1 MFPNLLGNSGAKEL
15 LTRFV
20 TTGRVPNALLFAGP
34 EGVGK
39 KQFAIDLA
47 RAFVCQSPNG
57 VAGCGECPAC
67 KRAGI
72 FDLPKSD
79 KGEDYDRVFVS
90 EHPDVG
96 MVVPFKRNLRVGAIR
111 DLEKEAYYRPFEAN
125 ARFFIID
132 DADKMTDAASN
143 ALLKTLEEPAAT
155 SHIILISSRPDTLLP
170 TIRSRAQIVR
180 FAPVAADEIET
191 FLAVN
196 VLHSREDA
204 RLAARLSDGSIG
216 RAFSIDLA
224 KFRVQRQLMLRVLEN
239 AVTEPDRASLLRAGE
254 QMNEAKNKDD
264 YEDVLALLEGLIRDV
279 WLLKNGADEPQIR
292 NADILA
298 ELSRFAENASS
309 PKLASWLN
317 EIETLRENFA
327 VNINRKIAT
336 DALFM
341 KMSA

>member
-1 MFPNLLGNSGAKEL
+1 MFPRLFGNSSAKQL
-15 LTRFV
+15 LTRFI
-20 TTGRVPNALLFAGP
+20 TAGRVPNAMLFAGT

-39 KQFAIDLA
+39 KLFAIELA
-47 RAFVCQSPNG
+47 RAFICQSPNG
-57 VAGCGECPAC
+57 VEGCGECPAC

-72 FDLPKSD
+72 FELPKSD

-96 MVVPFKRNLRVGAIR
+96 IVVPFKRNLRVGAIR

-125 ARFFIID
+125 ARFFVVD

-180 FAPVAADEIET
+180 FSPVAANDIEA
-191 FLAVN
+191 FLIDRGV
-196 VLHSREDA
+196 HSREDA
-204 RLAARLSDGSIG
+204 RLAARLAEGSIG
-216 RAFSIDLA
+216 RASLIDLA
-224 KFRVQRQLMLRVLEN
+224 KFRGQRQLMLRVLVN
-239 AVTEPDRASLLRAGE
+239 AIAEPVRAALLRTGE
-254 QMNEAKNKDD
+254 QMNDAKNKDD
-264 YEDVLALLEGLIRDV
+264 YEDTLALLEGLIRDV
-279 WLLKNGADEPQIR
+279 WLLKNGAGEPQIQ

-298 ELSRFAENASS
+298 ELSRFAENASA

>member
-1 MFPNLLGNSGAKEL
+1 MFSKLTGNNLTKEFL
-15 LTRFV
+15 KQLIATC
-20 TTGRVPNALLFAGP
+20 RVPNAMLFAGP

-39 KQFAIDLA
+39 KQFAIELA
-47 RAFVCQSPNG
+47 RAFICQSPNG
-57 VAGCGECPAC
+57 VEACGECSAC
-67 KRAGI
+67 KRVGVFAS
-72 FDLPKSD
+72 PKTE

-96 MVVPFKRNLRVGAIR
+96 IVLPFKRNLRVGAIR
-111 DLEKEAYYRPFEAN
+111 DLEKEANYRPFEAK

-155 SHIILISSRPDTLLP
+155 SHIFLISSRPDTLLA

-180 FAPVAADEIET
+180 FAPVATNEIEA
-191 FLAVN
+191 FLIDRSVYSPEDAV
-196 VLHSREDA
+196 LLA
-204 RLAARLSDGSIG
+204 RLADGSIG
-216 RAFSIDLA
+216 CAISIDLA
-224 KFRVQRQLMLRVLEN
+224 KFRGQRQLTLRVLEHVL
-239 AVTEPDRASLLRAGE
+239 AEPDRAQLLQIGE
-254 QMNEAKNKDD
+254 QINDAKNKDD
-264 YEDVLALLEGLIRDV
+264 FEDTLALFEGLIRDV
-279 WLLKNGADEPQIR
+279 WLLKHGADEQQIK

-298 ELSRFAENASS
+298 ELSRFAENASAA
-309 PKLASWLN
+309 KLVSWLN
-317 EIETLRENFA
+317 EIESMHESFA